1 MNPMNRFDDEPTAP
15 PATRPALPRATTTL
29 TASDLAFSDID
40 FLFHA
45 VRARIALTASDAFSA
60 HCVANAED
68 PAARIRTTVLEC
80 VTELEQLQATMA
92 YEVGRRRL
100 LEQTVSNLQDVLAA
114 VRVELA
120 GTQAGEREARHRA
133 SHDHLTLLPNA
144 EVFRHRLDD
153 ALARSD
159 TPARPLAVLFLDL
172 DGFKA
177 INEAHGHEIG
187 DAVLRIV
194 AVRLVGGM
202 PAGEFVSRVGGDE
215 FACLFAGAS
224 SRDQLSHVVRK
235 LFDLVTSPLKIGPL
249 TLSVRPSIGVVVCP
263 ADGTS
268 ADTLLRRADAAMY
281 RAKRTHTGF
290 AFFDA
295 RLDEGDAARLSP
307 RQFDRLTFTGLPGD
321 GQDHYRPAATEISAA
336 NPPPRTDTQHQTT
349 P

>member
-1 MNPMNRFDDEPTAP
+1 MNRFDDEPTAA
-15 PATRPALPRATTTL
+15 PAIRPALPRATTTL

-68 PAARIRTTVLEC
+68 PAARIRATVLEC
-80 VTELEQLQATMA
+80 VTELEQLQVTMA

-100 LEQTVSNLQDVLAA
+100 LEQTVSDLEGVLAA

-133 SHDHLTLLPNA
+133 SHCNLTLLPNA
-144 EVFRHRLDD
+144 EVFRARLDD
-153 ALARSD
+153 ALTRPD
-159 TPARPLAVLFLDL
+159 TPTRPLAVLFLDL

-202 PAGEFVSRVGGDE
+202 PAGDLVSRVGGDE
-215 FACLFAGAS
+215 FACLFAGAP
-224 SRDQLSHVVRK
+224 SRDQLSHLVRK

-249 TLSVRPSIGVVVCP
+249 TLSVRPSIGVALCP

-268 ADTLLRRADAAMY
+268 ADTLLRRADDAMY
-281 RAKRTHTGF
+281 RAKRGHTGF

-295 RLDEGDAARLSP
+295 QFDDGDALPLRRP
-307 RQFDRLTFTGLPGD
+307 RFDRLTFTGLPGD
-321 GQDHYRPAATEISAA
+321 GQDGFRPATTSISAA
-336 NPPPRTDTQHQTT
+336 SPVTRADTQHPQAT